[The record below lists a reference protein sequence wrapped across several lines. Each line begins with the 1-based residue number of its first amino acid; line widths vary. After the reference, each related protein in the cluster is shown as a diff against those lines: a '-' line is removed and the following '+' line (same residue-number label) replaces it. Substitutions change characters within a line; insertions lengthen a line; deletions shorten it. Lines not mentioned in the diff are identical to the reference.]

1 MTKSVQYIPIWSG
14 LYTFWGFEV
23 HIQTSYAT
31 LKEMPRH
38 SGKNLCHNYNNLINT

>member
-23 HIQTSYAT
+23 YIQTS
-31 LKEMPRH
+31 
-38 SGKNLCHNYNNLINT
+38 